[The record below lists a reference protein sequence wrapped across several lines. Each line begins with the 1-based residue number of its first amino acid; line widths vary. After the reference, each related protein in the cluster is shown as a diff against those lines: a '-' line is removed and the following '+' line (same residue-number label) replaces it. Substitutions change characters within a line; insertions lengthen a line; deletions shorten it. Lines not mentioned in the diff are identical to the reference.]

1 MLRREFPGV
10 PLMALTATANEK
22 VVNDAIRALAM
33 RNEHR
38 YVSSFNRPNLCYEVR
53 KKDGKT
59 IDEIAD
65 YISNRPK
72 DSGVIYCLSRK
83 DCETL
88 AGKLQEKIGSKPGCN
103 RVKVSF
109 YHADLDASERERRHR
124 DWSNGIIS
132 VLCATIAFGM
142 GIDKPDVRYVIHYSM
157 PKSITHYYQ
166 ESGRAGRDR
175 EEADCILY
183 YNYKDKRIL
192 EHMIIKS
199 SNDPYGQATRRKID
213 QLYTCVRYCED
224 AFRCRRT
231 MQLEF
236 FGEHFDRAKCNKTC
250 DNCKAQREPDRRDLT
265 NEAKVTI
272 QLLGDVSNQKRGNGV
287 TLVQLMEL
295 FRGTKSQSSTRWI
308 NIASLRGYGVGSKY
322 KKHEVDRIF
331 HAMVF
336 DRLLQESSEQN
347 KGGFTSDYVKLGENA
362 AATES
367 GRRKFFVDFPKD
379 SPKPRHDEENKT
391 KRTTAN
397 KKKSN
402 TKKSSSEPKKPK
414 AVSSSKAGLESMV
427 FQIDDSSDDENHDG
441 DTELDVKPAS
451 SGNRSEAPSILPQAA
466 TKELVSRFKT
476 LATNWAEEERL
487 LGNASF
493 YWNILSNESMKT
505 IAAQAPMSIDELNAL
520 GVVGENIIKEYGER
534 IVRAVQSFVTQQG
547 LEEYINRRPTKRA
560 KVVSEESNDLVDDEF
575 DDARIDFASIQLP
588 EPTVIDAAK
597 KSKKASPYFT

>member
-1 MLRREFPGV
+1 
-10 PLMALTATANEK
+10 
-22 VVNDAIRALAM
+22 
-33 RNEHR
+33 
-38 YVSSFNRPNLCYEVR
+38 
-53 KKDGKT
+53 
-59 IDEIAD
+59 
-65 YISNRPK
+65 
-72 DSGVIYCLSRK
+72 
-83 DCETL
+83 
-88 AGKLQEKIGSKPGCN
+88 
-103 RVKVSF
+103 
-109 YHADLDASERERRHR
+109 
-124 DWSNGIIS
+124 
-132 VLCATIAFGM
+132 
-142 GIDKPDVRYVIHYSM
+142 
-157 PKSITHYYQ
+157 
-166 ESGRAGRDR
+166 
-175 EEADCILY
+175 
-183 YNYKDKRIL
+183 
-192 EHMIIKS
+192 
-199 SNDPYGQATRRKID
+199 
-213 QLYTCVRYCED
+213 
-224 AFRCRRT
+224 
-231 MQLEF
+231 
-236 FGEHFDRAKCNKTC
+236 
-250 DNCKAQREPDRRDLT
+250 
-265 NEAKVTI
+265 
-272 QLLGDVSNQKRGNGV
+272 
-287 TLVQLMEL
+287 
-295 FRGTKSQSSTRWI
+295 
-308 NIASLRGYGVGSKY
+308 
-322 KKHEVDRIF
+322 
-331 HAMVF
+331 MVF